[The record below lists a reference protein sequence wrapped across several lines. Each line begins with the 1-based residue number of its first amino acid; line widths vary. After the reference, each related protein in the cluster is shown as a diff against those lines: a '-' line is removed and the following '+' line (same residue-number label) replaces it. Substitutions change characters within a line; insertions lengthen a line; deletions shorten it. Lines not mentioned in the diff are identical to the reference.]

1 MYIERYDVPFSPSAS
16 ADKIKDLVKGAKGIK
31 SIVFAAKD
39 SEPNSYATTIL
50 LIADE
55 GSYLIDTSGVTMERD
70 SRELDLLKLFDVID
84 EVGAINKTKFITSR
98 VPNTAH
104 LPAIEATALLNRY
117 PVQLIFPDNWKAF
130 KAIYNEKYEQYTVN
144 TYAAR
149 WEELCQKS

>member
-16 ADKIKDLVKGAKGIK
+16 ADKIKELVKGARGIK

-39 SEPNSYATTIL
+39 SDPNSYATTIL

-70 SRELDLLKLFDVID
+70 SCELDVLKLFDVIGQ
-84 EVGAINKTKFITSR
+84 VGALNKAKFITSR
-98 VPNTAH
+98 VPNTDH
-104 LPAIEATALLNRY
+104 LPAIEAAALLNRY
-117 PVQLIFPDNWKAF
+117 PVQLIFPHNWRAF
-130 KAIYNEKYEQYTVN
+130 KAIYNEKYVQYTIS

-149 WEELCQKS
+149 WEELCQNS